1 MDALPCAFV
10 FVVANQAA
18 VCLVLCSH
26 LVFFAA
32 GKPAVEDLLGAL
44 GQSPAQ
50 VSSSTQSNLAD
61 LLGTSEP
68 TTSTSSA
75 GAFADML
82 SQSAPSNSPQ
92 FEPITAYEKGGIR
105 VVFKLSKPAGQDSVT
120 DIEALYS
127 NTSGQA
133 ITDFSLQVSS
143 DAL

>member
-1 MDALPCAFV
+1 M
-10 FVVANQAA
+10 
-18 VCLVLCSH
+18 CLIRRSY
-26 LVFFAA
+26 LVFLAG
-32 GKPAVEDLLGAL
+32 GKPAVEDLLSAL

-50 VSSSTQSNLAD
+50 ASSSTQSNLAD

-75 GAFADML
+75 GAFADLL
-82 SQSAPSNSPQ
+82 SQPAPPSPPQ
-92 FEPITAYEKGGIR
+92 YEPITAYEKDGIQ
-105 VVFKLSKPAGQDSVT
+105 VVFRLRKPAGQDSIT

-143 DAL
+143 DATSSLWCCT